1 MSHKHLNPTSEEVGF
16 FFLDE
21 FDRVYIQIIV
31 PRVHIDIMY
40 KYYIISLVQI
50 TASKERIMN
59 KTVEYPYEGC
69 YPEQEGGFKV
79 WFLVMMILLF
89 TPLLSLVV
97 QEKILF
103 HWGYI
108 IAIYPLGVVVW
119 WFGYFADYKDMFVCA
134 DDKRR
139 YILLSHSKQYFQ
151 FALKRAMGWFIFLLR
166 K

>member
-1 MSHKHLNPTSEEVGF
+1 
-16 FFLDE
+16 
-21 FDRVYIQIIV
+21 
-31 PRVHIDIMY
+31 
-40 KYYIISLVQI
+40 
-50 TASKERIMN
+50 MN

-108 IAIYPLGVVVW
+108 IGIYPIGVLVW
-119 WFGYFADYKDMFVCA
+119 WFGWEKGQRFGRVSINR
-134 DDKRR
+134 KR
-139 YILLSHSKQYFQ
+139 QQ
-151 FALKRAMGWFIFLLR
+151 
-166 K
+166 